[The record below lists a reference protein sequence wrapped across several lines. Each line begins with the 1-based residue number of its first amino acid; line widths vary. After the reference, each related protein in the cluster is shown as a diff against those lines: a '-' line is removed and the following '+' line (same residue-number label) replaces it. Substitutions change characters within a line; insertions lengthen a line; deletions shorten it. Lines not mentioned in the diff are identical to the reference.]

1 MKHKTLMPLL
11 ILLTALLSLSFA
23 ASGVSQGIG
32 KKDNPALDQK
42 VKAFLEEHRRQWR
55 DMNVSATD
63 GEALYNLILEH
74 SYTRVLEIGTST
86 GHSGTWIAWALSK
99 TGGRLTTI
107 DIDEYRHAEA
117 VKNFKKAGLSEYI
130 DARLADAHELVP
142 KLQGPY
148 DFIFADADK
157 EWTTNYFKMLLPKLL
172 VGGCFASHNVGMSG
186 VDDFLDYVKTF
197 PNFETRIDPE
207 SRRISL
213 SFKKSER
220 SP

>member
-1 MKHKTLMPLL
+1 MKHKIFMQLL
-11 ILLTALLSLSFA
+11 IFLTALLSLSFA
-23 ASGVSQGIG
+23 ASGVPQGIG
-32 KKDNPALDQK
+32 KKDNPALDLK
-42 VKAFLEEHRRQWR
+42 VKAFLDEHRRQWR
-55 DMNVSATD
+55 DMNVSPRD
-63 GEALYNLILEH
+63 GEALYSLILEH
-74 SYTRVLEIGTST
+74 GYTRVLEIGTST

-99 TGGRLTTI
+99 TGGRLITI

-117 VKNFKKAGLSEYI
+117 VENFKKAGLSEYI

-186 VDDFLDYVKTF
+186 VDDFLDYVKTL

-220 SP
+220 